1 MRRVSERP
9 VTITSQGTFWMVS
22 TPWHPALR
30 PLLHSYVGYWED
42 SVVPVRMRTF
52 PSGNVVVVINLAEPL
67 RMVATPHP
75 GFTSASFP
83 ALLAGM
89 DDGPGV
95 YEHPGGQAGIQ
106 LDLTP
111 LGTYRLL
118 GIPMHEV
125 TNLVV
130 DLEDLLGP
138 CARMLVDRLRETPD
152 WPTRFDLL
160 DGLLLSRLAEGPEP
174 APEVREAMRLLAA
187 SGGRVAVASLAD
199 EIGWSRKHLVT
210 RFKQQVGLPPKTM
223 ARVLR
228 FRRALDMMTRGVP
241 GFVDIA
247 VACGYYDQA
256 HLIREF
262 RDLTG
267 CTPRELLA
275 ITPGPTTA
283 EMPA

>member
-1 MRRVSERP
+1 VSERP
-9 VTITSQGTFWMVS
+9 VTIESRGAWHMVS

-30 PLLHSYVGYWED
+30 PFLHGYVGYWED
-42 SVVPVRMRTF
+42 SRTPVRMRTF
-52 PSGNVVVVINLAEPL
+52 PSGHVVVVINLADPL
-67 RMVATPHP
+67 RMVSTPHP

-95 YEHPGGQAGIQ
+95 YEHSGRQEGIQ

-111 LGTYRLL
+111 LGTYRLF
-118 GIPMHEV
+118 GMPMREV

-130 DLEDLLGP
+130 DLADLLGP
-138 CARMLVDRLRETPD
+138 DARTLVDRLRETPD
-152 WPTRFDLL
+152 WPTRFDIL
-160 DGLLLSRLAEGPEP
+160 DALLLSRLAEGPEP
-174 APEVREAMRLLAA
+174 APEVREAMRLLAQ
-187 SGGRVAVASLAD
+187 SGGTVPVASLAA

-210 RFKQQVGLPPKTM
+210 RFNEQVGLPPKTM

-228 FRRALDMMTRGVP
+228 FRRALDMMTHGVP
-241 GFVDIA
+241 GFVNIA

-275 ITPGPTTA
+275 AHLGDSTA
-283 EMPA
+283 EIPA